1 MSHSSECASTIAREL
16 ASLKAQLRKA
26 RLREWLSRKK
36 AAYFH
41 GAYQSADARKAI
53 PITSLLRTS
62 EAMVLAVSG
71 IGGSGVGFVIGHAL
85 LGWQGASVAIP
96 VTGAIVFFVV
106 ARFAFNGSLMDPTSL
121 LQKSEE
127 GAASAERWQATAEGI
142 ADLIPQ
148 FHERLE
154 QAKERT
160 IAVTAAAP
168 MQPRALPAA
177 KQNTMVP
184 TPRNSGPIQPDLIID
199 SWEALP
205 PTEKQIGFARH
216 LGIRLT
222 GRERRGELTSLID
235 SELVKRQSMREETSR
250 KEYRGMQIAPNPGIA
265 VLFNIFWP
273 GVGQVYQGRA
283 IAGLFLMFATPI
295 GYVCLILPGMLL
307 HFIAIAD
314 AAFYR
319 PRIR

>member
-1 MSHSSECASTIAREL
+1 MSHASVSDSENAREL
-16 ASLKAQLRKA
+16 ARLKAQLRKA
-26 RLREWLSRKK
+26 RLREWVSRKK
-36 AAYFH
+36 AVYFS
-41 GAYQSADARKAI
+41 GAYKSAHTRKAT

-85 LGWQGASVAIP
+85 LGWQGALVAIP
-96 VTGAIVFFVV
+96 LTGAIVFFVV

-127 GAASAERWQATAEGI
+127 EAANAENWQATAEGI
-142 ADLIPQ
+142 ADLIRL
-148 FHERLE
+148 FNERLE
-154 QAKERT
+154 QAKQQKM
-160 IAVTAAAP
+160 AATAPAP
-168 MQPRALPAA
+168 IKPPATPAA
-177 KQNTMVP
+177 NQNAVITVRS
-184 TPRNSGPIQPDLIID
+184 TPLILQPDLIID
-199 SWEALP
+199 PWEVLP

-222 GRERRGELTSLID
+222 GRERRGELSAMID
-235 SELVKRQSMREETSR
+235 RELAQRQTMREETSR
-250 KEYRGMQIAPNPGIA
+250 KEYRGMQIAPNPGVA

-295 GYVCLILPGMLL
+295 GYLLLIVPGMLL
-307 HFIAIAD
+307 HFIAIVD
-314 AAFYR
+314 AALYR
-319 PRIR
+319 PRMR